1 MEYIELD
8 RLDRANISNTTEMY
22 AVVDSRTGD
31 LIFNAKGG
39 LYRRKDKVAD
49 KLNTLRISRGDHYEI
64 VTYRLDMMRIEKN
77 DLMDFL
83 NQ

>member
-1 MEYIELD
+1 MEYVEF
-8 RLDRANISNTTEMY
+8 DRANISNTTEMY
-22 AVVDSRTGD
+22 AIVDSRNGD

-39 LYRRKDKVAD
+39 LYRRKDKVVD
-49 KLNTLRISRGDHYEI
+49 KLNSLRRAGGDHYEI
-64 VTYRLDMMRIEKN
+64 VTYSLNMIQIEKD

>member
-1 MEYIELD
+1 MIVE
-8 RLDRANISNTTEMY
+8 AGS
-22 AVVDSRTGD
+22 SD
-31 LIFNAKGG
+31 LLRSLGRSSSLFNAKGG
-39 LYRRKDKVAD
+39 LYKRKDKVAD